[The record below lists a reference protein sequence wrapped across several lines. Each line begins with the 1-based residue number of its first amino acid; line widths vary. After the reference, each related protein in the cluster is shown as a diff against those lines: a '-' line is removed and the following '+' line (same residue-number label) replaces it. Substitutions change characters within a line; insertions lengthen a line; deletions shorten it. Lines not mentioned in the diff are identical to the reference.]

1 MRQTEGSTLTELLDA
16 LPTTTIEGRQNI
28 TIPQDFLPNEPTP
41 VRVRSYLIRRGAVV
55 AALDKD
61 ANAVSKEVHDAYA
74 ACVTC
79 PELDF
84 PHELTEAELQDLAR
98 CAFEIGKEISVST
111 QDFNPSG

>member
-1 MRQTEGSTLTELLDA
+1 M
-16 LPTTTIEGRQNI
+16 

-84 PHELTEAELQDLAR
+84 PHELTEQNSKIWRGAPLKSER
-98 CAFEIGKEISVST
+98 KFR
-111 QDFNPSG
+111 